1 MANKD
6 RPPRPEAE
14 RARAVQRLNEVVTE
28 RRRLRG
34 QLTTETGTSGE
45 VRARTALR
53 AANEQTT
60 ARERSLESVD
70 KRELSS

>member
-6 RPPRPEAE
+6 RPPRPEGE

-34 QLTTETGTSGE
+34 QPTTETGPSGE
-45 VRARTALR
+45 VRARTSLR
-53 AANEQTT
+53 AANEQMT
-60 ARERSLESVD
+60 ARERSLKPVD
-70 KRELSS
+70 KRELPS

>member
-6 RPPRPEAE
+6 RPPRPEGE

-34 QLTTETGTSGE
+34 QQTTETGTSGE
-45 VRARTALR
+45 VRGRTSLGAS
-53 AANEQTT
+53 AQAT

>member
-6 RPPRPEAE
+6 RPPRPEGE

-34 QLTTETGTSGE
+34 QPATETGTSGE
-45 VRARTALR
+45 VLARTSLR
-53 AANEQTT
+53 ANEQTT

-70 KRELSS
+70 KPELSS